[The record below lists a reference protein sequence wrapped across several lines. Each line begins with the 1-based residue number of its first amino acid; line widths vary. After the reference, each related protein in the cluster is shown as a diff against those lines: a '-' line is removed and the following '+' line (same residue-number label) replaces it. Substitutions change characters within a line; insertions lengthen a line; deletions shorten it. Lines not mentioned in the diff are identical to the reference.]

1 MEPMELQPA
10 RVSHGILVR
19 HKSEQPSCFFELYS
33 DVSQRLHIKTR
44 RKLPLRPKRSNYG
57 MELPPSTPLP
67 LLLPQTQQ
75 WRDCV

>member
-1 MEPMELQPA
+1 MELQQA

-19 HKSEQPSCFFELYS
+19 HKSEQRSYFFELYS